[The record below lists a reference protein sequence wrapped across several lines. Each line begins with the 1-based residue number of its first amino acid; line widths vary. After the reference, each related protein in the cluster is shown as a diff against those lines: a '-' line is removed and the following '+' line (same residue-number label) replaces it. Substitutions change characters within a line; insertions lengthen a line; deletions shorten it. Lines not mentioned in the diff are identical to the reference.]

1 MADGDDEDDELGVPK
16 LADDAIVAQA
26 ITRQAKCI
34 WTKRP
39 EGIKDAALKGDA
51 TTARLAKG
59 TRVCRPADPRAREI
73 PHTRGPTL
81 SQERKRKKKSACSVR
96 NDVRVIGSWGRLTV
110 LLYSFYSQVLKSF
123 HWGIRRFDP
132 AAIMLWHRALVF
144 FLVGDGCS
152 RARAPLHVVKSRC

>member
-1 MADGDDEDDELGVPK
+1 VADGDDEDDELGVPK

-26 ITRQAKCI
+26 IARQAKRI

-39 EGIKDAALKGDA
+39 EGIKDAALKGGA

-81 SQERKRKKKSACSVR
+81 SQEREQKKKSACSFGMT
-96 NDVRVIGSWGRLTV
+96 VRVIRSWG
-110 LLYSFYSQVLKSF
+110 
-123 HWGIRRFDP
+123 D
-132 AAIMLWHRALVF
+132 
-144 FLVGDGCS
+144 
-152 RARAPLHVVKSRC
+152 